1 MVEIIWSLWV
11 GFILAWCTHVIAFA
25 VDAFSGLLG
34 VVKVFKQIQ
43 CSIYEHTVN
52 VKQKDSDKSCVFM
65 IAQKRRENGGG
76 GMNK

>member
-1 MVEIIWSLWV
+1 M
-11 GFILAWCTHVIAFA
+11 GFILAWCTHVTASV

-52 VKQKDSDKSCVFM
+52 VKQKDSDKLC
-65 IAQKRRENGGG
+65 IYDCTKKKRKWGWGGRTSE
-76 GMNK
+76 KKHIY